1 MHVKMADESICIGG
15 IKSSE
20 SYLNIP
26 AILTAAELTGAEAIH
41 PGYGFLSENYKFA
54 RVLEEHNITFIG
66 PKSEHIK
73 IMGDKVSARTVISKT
88 GIPLVPGSKGPVKNI
103 KELKKVSKEIGLPII
118 IKAAAG
124 GGGKGMKVVEDESDL
139 ENAYNLTKSEA
150 EVNFGNDEIY
160 VEKFLRNP
168 KHIEFQIFADNY
180 QNVIHLGER
189 DCSIQRR
196 HQKLIEEAPAY
207 EIDQEEKEK
216 LLNVIIK
223 AMKDIKYRGAGT
235 IEMLYENKKFYFIEM
250 NTRIQVEHPVT
261 EMVTGVDIVR
271 EQIRIAA
278 GEPMS
283 CGELNIRGH
292 SIEVRLYAEDA
303 TNNFLPAIGPLVVFE
318 PPVGPGVRLDTGV
331 RQGDDVTPNYDPMLA
346 KLVVWAPSR
355 EEALQ
360 RMRRALDEFV
370 VLGTTTNIRFL
381 RELCDQEDVING
393 STDTTLID
401 RVWPNGWKPN
411 VPKELLD
418 IGLMIAGISES
429 SGKHRKMSS
438 QEQKEKGPKSPFST
452 ISRRFP

>member
-1 MHVKMADESICIGG
+1 MFKKILIANRGEIAVRIIRSCKELGIKTVAVYSIADKESMHVKMADESICIGG

-124 GGGKGMKVVEDESDL
+124 GGGKGMKVVENESEL

-261 EMVTGVDIVR
+261 EMITGIDIVS
-271 EQIRIAA
+271 EQIKASA
-278 GEPMS
+278 GNK
-283 CGELNIRGH
+283 LTIQQKDVKFRGH
-292 SIEVRLYAEDA
+292 AIECRINAENPETFIPSPGTINMYNPPGGFGVRVDSCIYNGYGVVPFYDSLIGKLIVHAE
-303 TNNFLPAIGPLVVFE
+303 NRKEAISRMNRSLNELVVD
-318 PPVGPGVRLDTGV
+318 G
-331 RQGDDVTPNYDPMLA
+331 
-346 KLVVWAPSR
+346 
-355 EEALQ
+355 
-360 RMRRALDEFV
+360 
-370 VLGTTTNIRFL
+370 I
-381 RELCDQEDVING
+381 
-393 STDTTLID
+393 DTTKDLHKKI
-401 RVWPNGWKPN
+401 
-411 VPKELLD
+411 
-418 IGLMIAGISES
+418 ISS
-429 SGKHRKMSS
+429 
-438 QEQKEKGPKSPFST
+438 KSFKKYDFS
-452 ISRRFP
+452 INWLEGFLKK

>member
-1 MHVKMADESICIGG
+1 MFNKILIANRGEIAVRIIRSCKELGIKTIAIYSTADKESMHVKMADESICIGG
-15 IKSSE
+15 IKASE

-73 IMGDKVSARTVISKT
+73 IMGDKVSARAVISKT
-88 GIPLVPGSKGPVKNI
+88 GIPLVPGSKGSVKNI
-103 KELKKVSKEIGLPII
+103 KELKKVSKEIGFPII
-118 IKAAAG
+118 IKASAG
-124 GGGKGMKVVEDESDL
+124 GGGKGMQVVEDVSDL

-150 EVNFGNDEIY
+150 EANFGNDEIY
-160 VEKFLRNP
+160 IEKFLRNP

-261 EMVTGVDIVR
+261 EMITGIDIVS
-271 EQIRIAA
+271 EQIKASA
-278 GEPMS
+278 GKKLTIEQKD
-283 CGELNIRGH
+283 IKFRGH
-292 SIEVRLYAEDA
+292 AIECRINAENPETFMPSPGNINMYNAPGGLGVRVDTCIYNGYGVVPYYDSLIGKLIVHAE
-303 TNNFLPAIGPLVVFE
+303 NRKEAISRMNRSLNELVVE
-318 PPVGPGVRLDTGV
+318 G
-331 RQGDDVTPNYDPMLA
+331 
-346 KLVVWAPSR
+346 
-355 EEALQ
+355 
-360 RMRRALDEFV
+360 
-370 VLGTTTNIRFL
+370 I
-381 RELCDQEDVING
+381 
-393 STDTTLID
+393 DTTKDLHKKIISS
-401 RVWPNGWKPN
+401 KPF
-411 VPKELLD
+411 KKYD
-418 IGLMIAGISES
+418 
-429 SGKHRKMSS
+429 
-438 QEQKEKGPKSPFST
+438 FS
-452 ISRRFP
+452 INWLEDFLKN

>member
-1 MHVKMADESICIGG
+1 MFKKILIANRGEIAVRIIRSCKELGIKTVAVYSIADNESMHVKMADESICIGG

-124 GGGKGMKVVEDESDL
+124 GGGKGMKVVENESEL

-261 EMVTGVDIVR
+261 EMITGIDIVS
-271 EQIRIAA
+271 EQIKASA
-278 GEPMS
+278 GKK
-283 CGELNIRGH
+283 LTIQQKDIKFRGH
-292 SIEVRLYAEDA
+292 AIECRINAENPETFIPSPGTINMYNPPGGLGVRVDSCIYNGYGVVPYYDSLIGKLIVHGE
-303 TNNFLPAIGPLVVFE
+303 NRREAISRMNRSLNELVVD
-318 PPVGPGVRLDTGV
+318 G
-331 RQGDDVTPNYDPMLA
+331 
-346 KLVVWAPSR
+346 
-355 EEALQ
+355 
-360 RMRRALDEFV
+360 
-370 VLGTTTNIRFL
+370 I
-381 RELCDQEDVING
+381 
-393 STDTTLID
+393 DTTKDLHKKI
-401 RVWPNGWKPN
+401 
-411 VPKELLD
+411 
-418 IGLMIAGISES
+418 ISS
-429 SGKHRKMSS
+429 
-438 QEQKEKGPKSPFST
+438 KSFKKYDFS
-452 ISRRFP
+452 INWLEAFLKK

>member
-1 MHVKMADESICIGG
+1 MFKKILIANRGEIAVRIIRSCKELGIKTVAVYSIADNDSMHVKMADESICIGG

-73 IMGDKVSARTVISKT
+73 IMGDKVSARTVIRKT

-139 ENAYNLTKSEA
+139 ENAYNLTRSEA

-168 KHIEFQIFADNY
+168 KHIEFQIFADNF

-216 LLNVIIK
+216 LLNVIIN

-261 EMVTGVDIVR
+261 EMITGVDIVS
-271 EQIRIAA
+271 EQIKASA
-278 GEPMS
+278 GNK
-283 CGELNIRGH
+283 LTIQQKDIKFRGH
-292 SIEVRLYAEDA
+292 AIECRINAENPKTFIPSPGTIKMYNPPGGNGVRVDSCIYNGYGVVPYYDSLIGKLIVHAE
-303 TNNFLPAIGPLVVFE
+303 NRKEAISRMNRSLDELVVD
-318 PPVGPGVRLDTGV
+318 G
-331 RQGDDVTPNYDPMLA
+331 
-346 KLVVWAPSR
+346 
-355 EEALQ
+355 
-360 RMRRALDEFV
+360 
-370 VLGTTTNIRFL
+370 I
-381 RELCDQEDVING
+381 
-393 STDTTLID
+393 DTTKDLHKKI
-401 RVWPNGWKPN
+401 
-411 VPKELLD
+411 
-418 IGLMIAGISES
+418 ISSTSFKKYDFNINWLES
-429 SGKHRKMSS
+429 FLKK
-438 QEQKEKGPKSPFST
+438 
-452 ISRRFP
+452 

>member
-1 MHVKMADESICIGG
+1 MFKKVLIANRGEIAVRIIRSCKELGIKTVAVYSIADKESMHVKMADESICIGG

-73 IMGDKVSARTVISKT
+73 IMGDKVSARTVIRKT

-118 IKAAAG
+118 IKASAG

-139 ENAYNLTKSEA
+139 DNAYNLTKSEA
-150 EVNFGNDEIY
+150 EANFGNDEIY

-180 QNVIHLGER
+180 QNVIHMGER

-207 EIDQEEKEK
+207 EIDQVEKEK

-235 IEMLYENKKFYFIEM
+235 IEMLYENKRFYFIEM

-261 EMVTGVDIVR
+261 EMITGIDIVS
-271 EQIRIAA
+271 EQIKASA
-278 GEPMS
+278 GNK
-283 CGELNIRGH
+283 LTIQQKDIKFRGH
-292 SIEVRLYAEDA
+292 AIECRINAENPETFMPSPGTISMYNSPGGLGVRVDTCIYNGYGVVPYYDSLIGKLIVHAE
-303 TNNFLPAIGPLVVFE
+303 NRKEAISRMNRSLNELVVEGIETTKDLHKKIISSKSFKK
-318 PPVGPGVRLDTGV
+318 
-331 RQGDDVTPNYDPMLA
+331 YDFSINWL
-346 KLVVWAPSR
+346 
-355 EEALQ
+355 E
-360 RMRRALDEFV
+360 
-370 VLGTTTNIRFL
+370 GFL
-381 RELCDQEDVING
+381 
-393 STDTTLID
+393 
-401 RVWPNGWKPN
+401 K
-411 VPKELLD
+411 K
-418 IGLMIAGISES
+418 
-429 SGKHRKMSS
+429 
-438 QEQKEKGPKSPFST
+438 
-452 ISRRFP
+452 

>member
-1 MHVKMADESICIGG
+1 MFKKILIANRGEIAVRIIRSCKELGIKTVAVYSIADIESMHVKMADESICIGG
-15 IKSSE
+15 NKSSE

-88 GIPLVPGSKGPVKNI
+88 GIPLVPGSKGPIKNI
-103 KELKKVSKEIGLPII
+103 KELKKISKEIGLPII

-124 GGGKGMKVVEDESDL
+124 GGGKGMKVVEDESEL

-216 LLNVIIK
+216 LLSIIIK

-261 EMVTGVDIVR
+261 EMITGIDIVS
-271 EQIRIAA
+271 EQIKASA
-278 GEPMS
+278 GNK
-283 CGELNIRGH
+283 LTIQQKDIKFRGH
-292 SIEVRLYAEDA
+292 AIECRINAENPETFVPSPGTINMYNPPGGFGVRVDSCIYNGYAVVPYYDSLIGKLIVHAE
-303 TNNFLPAIGPLVVFE
+303 NRKEAISRMNRSLNELVVD
-318 PPVGPGVRLDTGV
+318 G
-331 RQGDDVTPNYDPMLA
+331 
-346 KLVVWAPSR
+346 
-355 EEALQ
+355 
-360 RMRRALDEFV
+360 
-370 VLGTTTNIRFL
+370 I
-381 RELCDQEDVING
+381 
-393 STDTTLID
+393 DTTKDLHKKI
-401 RVWPNGWKPN
+401 
-411 VPKELLD
+411 
-418 IGLMIAGISES
+418 ISS
-429 SGKHRKMSS
+429 
-438 QEQKEKGPKSPFST
+438 KSFKKYEFS
-452 ISRRFP
+452 INWLEGFLKK

>member
-1 MHVKMADESICIGG
+1 MFKKILIANRGEIAVRIIRSCKELGIKTVAVYSIADKESMHVKMADESICIGG

-73 IMGDKVSARTVISKT
+73 IMGDKVSARTIISKT

-103 KELKKVSKEIGLPII
+103 KELKKISKEIGLPII
-118 IKAAAG
+118 IKASAG

-139 ENAYNLTKSEA
+139 DNAYNLTKSEA
-150 EVNFGNDEIY
+150 EANFGNDEIY

-261 EMVTGVDIVR
+261 EMITGIDIVS
-271 EQIRIAA
+271 EQIKASSGNKLKIQQKDVKF
-278 GEPMS
+278 
-283 CGELNIRGH
+283 RGH
-292 SIEVRLYAEDA
+292 AIECRINAEDPETFIPSPGTISMYNSPGGLGVRVDTCIYNGYGVVPYYDSLIGKLIVHA
-303 TNNFLPAIGPLVVFE
+303 ENRKEAISRMNRSLNELVVD
-318 PPVGPGVRLDTGV
+318 G
-331 RQGDDVTPNYDPMLA
+331 
-346 KLVVWAPSR
+346 
-355 EEALQ
+355 
-360 RMRRALDEFV
+360 
-370 VLGTTTNIRFL
+370 I
-381 RELCDQEDVING
+381 
-393 STDTTLID
+393 DTTKDLHKKI
-401 RVWPNGWKPN
+401 
-411 VPKELLD
+411 
-418 IGLMIAGISES
+418 ISS
-429 SGKHRKMSS
+429 
-438 QEQKEKGPKSPFST
+438 KSFKKYDFS
-452 ISRRFP
+452 INWLEGFLKK

>member
-1 MHVKMADESICIGG
+1 MFKKILIANRGEIAVRIIRSCKELGIKTVAIYSVADAESMHVKMADESICIGG

-41 PGYGFLSENYKFA
+41 PGYGFLSENFKFA

-73 IMGDKVSARTVISKT
+73 IMGDKVSARNVISKT
-88 GIPLVPGSKGPVKNI
+88 GIPLVPGSEGPVNNI
-103 KELKKVSKEIGLPII
+103 KDLKKVTKEIGLPII

-124 GGGKGMKVVEDESDL
+124 GGGKGMKVVENQSDL
-139 ENAYNLTKSEA
+139 DNAYNLTKSEA

-207 EIDQEEKEK
+207 EIDQKEKEK
-216 LLNVIIK
+216 LLNIIIK

-235 IEMLYENKKFYFIEM
+235 IEMLYENRKFYFIEM

-261 EMVTGVDIVR
+261 EMITGVDIVS
-271 EQIRIAA
+271 EQIKAAA
-278 GEPMS
+278 GKKLMINQKDIIFTGHAIECRINAENPESFIPSPGTINMFNSPGGLGVRVDS
-283 CGELNIRGH
+283 CIYNGYNVVPYYDSLIGKLIVHAESRKEAISRMNRSLDELVVEGIDTTKNLHKKIISSKSFKNYDF
-292 SIEVRLYAEDA
+292 SINWLE
-303 TNNFLPAIGPLVVFE
+303 NFL
-318 PPVGPGVRLDTGV
+318 
-331 RQGDDVTPNYDPMLA
+331 
-346 KLVVWAPSR
+346 K
-355 EEALQ
+355 
-360 RMRRALDEFV
+360 
-370 VLGTTTNIRFL
+370 
-381 RELCDQEDVING
+381 
-393 STDTTLID
+393 
-401 RVWPNGWKPN
+401 K
-411 VPKELLD
+411 
-418 IGLMIAGISES
+418 
-429 SGKHRKMSS
+429 
-438 QEQKEKGPKSPFST
+438 
-452 ISRRFP
+452 

>member
-1 MHVKMADESICIGG
+1 MFKKILIANRGEIAVRIIRSCKELGIKTVAVYSIADKESMHVKMADESICIGG

-261 EMVTGVDIVR
+261 EMITGIDIVS
-271 EQIRIAA
+271 EQIKASA
-278 GEPMS
+278 GNK
-283 CGELNIRGH
+283 LTIQQKDIKFRGH
-292 SIEVRLYAEDA
+292 AIECRINAENPETFIPSPGTINMYNPPGGLGVRVDSCIYNGYGVVPYYDSLIGKLIVHAE
-303 TNNFLPAIGPLVVFE
+303 NRKEAISRMNRSLNELVVD
-318 PPVGPGVRLDTGV
+318 G
-331 RQGDDVTPNYDPMLA
+331 
-346 KLVVWAPSR
+346 
-355 EEALQ
+355 
-360 RMRRALDEFV
+360 
-370 VLGTTTNIRFL
+370 I
-381 RELCDQEDVING
+381 
-393 STDTTLID
+393 DTTKDLHKKI
-401 RVWPNGWKPN
+401 
-411 VPKELLD
+411 
-418 IGLMIAGISES
+418 ISS
-429 SGKHRKMSS
+429 
-438 QEQKEKGPKSPFST
+438 KSFKKYDFS
-452 ISRRFP
+452 INWLEGFLKK

>member
-1 MHVKMADESICIGG
+1 MFKKVLIANRGEIAVRIIRSCKELGIKTVAIYSIADNESMHVKMADESICIGG

-103 KELKKVSKEIGLPII
+103 KELKKASKEIGLPII

-124 GGGKGMKVVEDESDL
+124 GGGKGMKVVEDESEL
-139 ENAYNLTKSEA
+139 ESAYNLTKSEA

-160 VEKFLRNP
+160 IEKFLRNP
-168 KHIEFQIFADNY
+168 KHIEFQVFADNY

-207 EIDQEEKEK
+207 KIDQEEKEK

-261 EMVTGVDIVR
+261 EMITGIDIVS
-271 EQIRIAA
+271 EQIKASA
-278 GEPMS
+278 GKK
-283 CGELNIRGH
+283 LTIQQKDIKFRGH
-292 SIEVRLYAEDA
+292 AIECRINAEHPENFTPSPGTINMYNPPGGLGVRVDSCIYNGYGVVPYYDSLIGKLIVHAE
-303 TNNFLPAIGPLVVFE
+303 NRKEAISRMNRSLNELVVD
-318 PPVGPGVRLDTGV
+318 G
-331 RQGDDVTPNYDPMLA
+331 
-346 KLVVWAPSR
+346 
-355 EEALQ
+355 
-360 RMRRALDEFV
+360 
-370 VLGTTTNIRFL
+370 I
-381 RELCDQEDVING
+381 
-393 STDTTLID
+393 DTTKDLHKKI
-401 RVWPNGWKPN
+401 
-411 VPKELLD
+411 
-418 IGLMIAGISES
+418 ISS
-429 SGKHRKMSS
+429 
-438 QEQKEKGPKSPFST
+438 KSFKKYDFS
-452 ISRRFP
+452 INWLEDFLKK

>member
-1 MHVKMADESICIGG
+1 MFKKILIANRGEIAVRIIRSCKELGIKTVAVYSIADKESMHIKMADESICIGG

-88 GIPLVPGSKGPVKNI
+88 GIPLVPGSKGSVKNI

-124 GGGKGMKVVEDESDL
+124 GGGKGMKVVEDESELD
-139 ENAYNLTKSEA
+139 NAYNLTKSEA
-150 EVNFGNDEIY
+150 EVNFGNNEIY

-207 EIDQEEKEK
+207 EINQEEKEK

-261 EMVTGVDIVR
+261 EMITGIDIVS
-271 EQIRIAA
+271 EQIKASA
-278 GEPMS
+278 GNR
-283 CGELNIRGH
+283 LTIQQKDIKFRGH
-292 SIEVRLYAEDA
+292 AIECRINAENPETFIPSPGTINMYNPPGGLGVRVDSCIYNGYRVVPYYDSLIGKLIVHAE
-303 TNNFLPAIGPLVVFE
+303 NRKEAISRMNRSLNELVVD
-318 PPVGPGVRLDTGV
+318 G
-331 RQGDDVTPNYDPMLA
+331 
-346 KLVVWAPSR
+346 
-355 EEALQ
+355 
-360 RMRRALDEFV
+360 
-370 VLGTTTNIRFL
+370 I
-381 RELCDQEDVING
+381 
-393 STDTTLID
+393 DTTKNLHKKI
-401 RVWPNGWKPN
+401 
-411 VPKELLD
+411 
-418 IGLMIAGISES
+418 ISS
-429 SGKHRKMSS
+429 
-438 QEQKEKGPKSPFST
+438 KSFKKYDYS
-452 ISRRFP
+452 INWLEDFLKK

>member
-1 MHVKMADESICIGG
+1 MFKKILIANRGEIAVRIIRSCKELGIKTVAVYSIADNESMHVKMADESICIGG

-124 GGGKGMKVVEDESDL
+124 GGGKGMKVVEDESEL

-216 LLNVIIK
+216 LLNIIIK

-261 EMVTGVDIVR
+261 EMITGIDIVS
-271 EQIRIAA
+271 EQIKASA
-278 GEPMS
+278 GNK
-283 CGELNIRGH
+283 LTIQQKDIKFRGH
-292 SIEVRLYAEDA
+292 AIECRINAENPETFIPSPGTINMYNPPGGFGVRVDSCIYNGYGVVPYYDSLIGKLIVHAE
-303 TNNFLPAIGPLVVFE
+303 NRKEAISRMNRSLNELVVD
-318 PPVGPGVRLDTGV
+318 G
-331 RQGDDVTPNYDPMLA
+331 
-346 KLVVWAPSR
+346 
-355 EEALQ
+355 
-360 RMRRALDEFV
+360 
-370 VLGTTTNIRFL
+370 I
-381 RELCDQEDVING
+381 
-393 STDTTLID
+393 DTTKDLHKKI
-401 RVWPNGWKPN
+401 
-411 VPKELLD
+411 
-418 IGLMIAGISES
+418 ISS
-429 SGKHRKMSS
+429 
-438 QEQKEKGPKSPFST
+438 KSFKKYDFS
-452 ISRRFP
+452 INWLEGFLKK

>member
-1 MHVKMADESICIGG
+1 MFKKILIANRGEIAVRIIRSCKELGIKTVAVYSIADNESMHVKMADESICIGG

-124 GGGKGMKVVEDESDL
+124 GGGKGMKVVENESEL

-235 IEMLYENKKFYFIEM
+235 IEMLQENKKFYFIEM

-261 EMVTGVDIVR
+261 EMITGIDIVS
-271 EQIRIAA
+271 EQIKASA
-278 GEPMS
+278 GNK
-283 CGELNIRGH
+283 LTIQQKDVKFRGH
-292 SIEVRLYAEDA
+292 AIECRINAENPETFIPSPGTINMYNPPGGFGVRVDSCIYNGYGVVPFYDSLIGKLIVHAE
-303 TNNFLPAIGPLVVFE
+303 NRKEAISRMNRSLNELVVD
-318 PPVGPGVRLDTGV
+318 G
-331 RQGDDVTPNYDPMLA
+331 
-346 KLVVWAPSR
+346 
-355 EEALQ
+355 
-360 RMRRALDEFV
+360 
-370 VLGTTTNIRFL
+370 I
-381 RELCDQEDVING
+381 
-393 STDTTLID
+393 DTTKDLHKKI
-401 RVWPNGWKPN
+401 
-411 VPKELLD
+411 
-418 IGLMIAGISES
+418 ISS
-429 SGKHRKMSS
+429 
-438 QEQKEKGPKSPFST
+438 KSFKKYDFS
-452 ISRRFP
+452 INWLEGFLKK

>member
-1 MHVKMADESICIGG
+1 MFKKILIANRGEIAVRIIRSCKELGIKTVAVYSIADNESMHVKMADESICIGG

-73 IMGDKVSARTVISKT
+73 IMGDKVSARRVIRKT

-103 KELKKVSKEIGLPII
+103 KELKKISKEIGLPII

-160 VEKFLRNP
+160 IEKFLSNP

-261 EMVTGVDIVR
+261 EMITGIDIVS
-271 EQIRIAA
+271 EQIKASA
-278 GEPMS
+278 GKK
-283 CGELNIRGH
+283 LTIQQKNIKFRGH
-292 SIEVRLYAEDA
+292 AIECRINAENPETFIPSPGTIKMYNPPGGLGVRVDSCIYNGYGVVPYYDSLIGKLIVHAE
-303 TNNFLPAIGPLVVFE
+303 NRKEAISRMNRSLNELVVD
-318 PPVGPGVRLDTGV
+318 G
-331 RQGDDVTPNYDPMLA
+331 
-346 KLVVWAPSR
+346 
-355 EEALQ
+355 
-360 RMRRALDEFV
+360 
-370 VLGTTTNIRFL
+370 I
-381 RELCDQEDVING
+381 
-393 STDTTLID
+393 DTTKDLHKKI
-401 RVWPNGWKPN
+401 
-411 VPKELLD
+411 
-418 IGLMIAGISES
+418 ISS
-429 SGKHRKMSS
+429 
-438 QEQKEKGPKSPFST
+438 KSFKKYDFS
-452 ISRRFP
+452 INWLEGFLKK

>member
-1 MHVKMADESICIGG
+1 MFKKILIANRGEIAVRIIRSCKELGIKTVAVYSIADKESMHVKMADESICIGG

-124 GGGKGMKVVEDESDL
+124 GGGKGMKVVEDESEL

-261 EMVTGVDIVR
+261 EMITGIDIVS
-271 EQIRIAA
+271 EQIKASA
-278 GEPMS
+278 GNK
-283 CGELNIRGH
+283 LTIQQKDIKFRGH
-292 SIEVRLYAEDA
+292 AIECRINAENPETFIPSPGTINMYNPPGGLGVRVDSCIYNGYGVVPYYDSLIGKLIVHAE
-303 TNNFLPAIGPLVVFE
+303 NRKEAISRMNRSLNELVVD
-318 PPVGPGVRLDTGV
+318 G
-331 RQGDDVTPNYDPMLA
+331 
-346 KLVVWAPSR
+346 
-355 EEALQ
+355 
-360 RMRRALDEFV
+360 
-370 VLGTTTNIRFL
+370 I
-381 RELCDQEDVING
+381 
-393 STDTTLID
+393 DTTKDLHKKI
-401 RVWPNGWKPN
+401 
-411 VPKELLD
+411 
-418 IGLMIAGISES
+418 ISS
-429 SGKHRKMSS
+429 
-438 QEQKEKGPKSPFST
+438 KSFKKYDFS
-452 ISRRFP
+452 INWLEDFLKK

>member
-1 MHVKMADESICIGG
+1 MFKKILIANRGEIAVRIIRSCKELGIKTVAVYSIADNESMHVKMADESICIGG

-26 AILTAAELTGAEAIH
+26 AILTATELTGAEAIH

-124 GGGKGMKVVEDESDL
+124 GGGKGMKVVENESEL

-180 QNVIHLGER
+180 QNVIHMGER

-261 EMVTGVDIVR
+261 EMITGIDIVS
-271 EQIRIAA
+271 EQIKASA
-278 GEPMS
+278 GNKLS
-283 CGELNIRGH
+283 IQQKDIKFRGH
-292 SIEVRLYAEDA
+292 AIECRINAENPETFIPSPGTINMYNPPGGLGVRVDSCIYNGYGVVPYYDSLIGKLIVHAE
-303 TNNFLPAIGPLVVFE
+303 NRKEAISRMNRSLNELVVD
-318 PPVGPGVRLDTGV
+318 G
-331 RQGDDVTPNYDPMLA
+331 
-346 KLVVWAPSR
+346 
-355 EEALQ
+355 
-360 RMRRALDEFV
+360 
-370 VLGTTTNIRFL
+370 I
-381 RELCDQEDVING
+381 
-393 STDTTLID
+393 DTTKDLHKKI
-401 RVWPNGWKPN
+401 
-411 VPKELLD
+411 
-418 IGLMIAGISES
+418 ISS
-429 SGKHRKMSS
+429 
-438 QEQKEKGPKSPFST
+438 KSFKKYDFS
-452 ISRRFP
+452 INWLEGFLKK

>member
-1 MHVKMADESICIGG
+1 MFKKILIANRGEIAVRIIRSCKELGIKTVAVYSIADKESMHVKMADESICIGG

-124 GGGKGMKVVEDESDL
+124 GGGKGMKVVEDESEL

-261 EMVTGVDIVR
+261 EMITGIDIVS
-271 EQIRIAA
+271 EQIKASA
-278 GEPMS
+278 GNK
-283 CGELNIRGH
+283 LTIQQKDIKFRGH
-292 SIEVRLYAEDA
+292 AIECRINAENPE
-303 TNNFLPAIGPLVVFE
+303 TFIPSPGTINMYN
-318 PPVGPGVRLDTGV
+318 PPGGFGVRVDSCIYNGYGV
-331 RQGDDVTPNYDPMLA
+331 VPYYDSLIG
-346 KLVVWAPSR
+346 KLIVHAENRKEAISR
-355 EEALQ
+355 MNRSL
-360 RMRRALDEFV
+360 
-370 VLGTTTNIRFL
+370 N
-381 RELCDQEDVING
+381 ELVIDG
-393 STDTTLID
+393 IDTTKDLHKKI
-401 RVWPNGWKPN
+401 
-411 VPKELLD
+411 
-418 IGLMIAGISES
+418 ISS
-429 SGKHRKMSS
+429 
-438 QEQKEKGPKSPFST
+438 KSFKKYDFS
-452 ISRRFP
+452 INWLEGFLKK

>member
-1 MHVKMADESICIGG
+1 MFKKILIANRGEIAVRIIRSCKELGIKTVAVYSIADNESMHVKMADESICIGG

-103 KELKKVSKEIGLPII
+103 KELKKVSKEIGFPII

-261 EMVTGVDIVR
+261 EMITGIDIVS
-271 EQIRIAA
+271 EQIKASA
-278 GEPMS
+278 GNK
-283 CGELNIRGH
+283 LTIQQKDIKFRGH
-292 SIEVRLYAEDA
+292 AIECRINAENPETFIPSPGTINMYNPPGGLGVRVDSCIYNGYGVVPYYDSLIGKLIVHAE
-303 TNNFLPAIGPLVVFE
+303 NRKEAISRMNRSLNELVVD
-318 PPVGPGVRLDTGV
+318 G
-331 RQGDDVTPNYDPMLA
+331 
-346 KLVVWAPSR
+346 
-355 EEALQ
+355 
-360 RMRRALDEFV
+360 
-370 VLGTTTNIRFL
+370 I
-381 RELCDQEDVING
+381 
-393 STDTTLID
+393 DTTKDLHKKI
-401 RVWPNGWKPN
+401 
-411 VPKELLD
+411 
-418 IGLMIAGISES
+418 ISS
-429 SGKHRKMSS
+429 
-438 QEQKEKGPKSPFST
+438 KSFKKYDFS
-452 ISRRFP
+452 INWLEGFLKK